1 VRQGCIAVRGVIVLA
16 GTAILL
22 VGTAGV
28 AQGFGK
34 FKTPDPYASSG
45 EVYGLDVGDVTR
57 DGIPDILA
65 GNDSAAG
72 DHISLFTG
80 KGDGTF
86 EDEMSIEDP
95 NGPEGIAIG
104 RFNSDRK
111 PDFAV
116 ADYDSSEIAISLGA
130 GGGFTPGQVLDG
142 VDGPWLIQAADID
155 RDGHLDLITGNYDS
169 DESNAVSVFLAGGN
183 GEFSDAVHYATGGA
197 GATGLA
203 MARMNGDKRPDVVVL
218 TADHV
223 VSVLPA
229 QPGGSL
235 GEPET
240 VADATSYSGY
250 DGLAVADFDGDDRND
265 AVVTDYEADELY
277 LLRGNGD
284 GTLGDPEPVA
294 PDNLVDTGPWAIE
307 ARDLTRDGRPDLAV
321 AGSDSQDV
329 HILQNRRGKH
339 FRQVDGHVVGDYPE
353 FIAAAR
359 LNKDKGTDVVVGTD
373 SGVEVLI
380 NKKHPEL

>member
-1 VRQGCIAVRGVIVLA
+1 MRQGWTGMRG
-16 GTAILL
+16 AITVVGAAALL
-22 VGTAGV
+22 VATAGV

-57 DGIPDILA
+57 DGVPDILA
-65 GNDSAAG
+65 GNDSAVG
-72 DHISLFTG
+72 DHISLFSG
-80 KGDGTF
+80 LGGGLF
-86 EDEMSIEDP
+86 EDEMVIEDP

-116 ADYDSSEIAISLGA
+116 ADYDTSEIAISLGA
-130 GGGFTPGQVLDG
+130 GGGFDPGQVLAG
-142 VDGPWLIQAADID
+142 VDGPWLIQAPDID

-169 DESNAVSVFLAGGN
+169 DESNAISVFLSGGE

-218 TADHV
+218 TQDHV

-229 QPGGSL
+229 NPGGSL
-235 GEPET
+235 GDPKT

-265 AVVTDYEADELY
+265 VVVTDYEADELY

-294 PDNLVDTGPWAIE
+294 PDPLVDTGPWAIE

-329 HILQNRRGKH
+329 HVLQNRRGKR
-339 FRQVDGHVVGDYPE
+339 FRQIDGHVVGDYPE

-359 LNKDKGTDVVVGTD
+359 LNKDKGADLVVGTD
-373 SGVEVLI
+373 SGVEVLR
-380 NKKHPEL
+380 NKRKP